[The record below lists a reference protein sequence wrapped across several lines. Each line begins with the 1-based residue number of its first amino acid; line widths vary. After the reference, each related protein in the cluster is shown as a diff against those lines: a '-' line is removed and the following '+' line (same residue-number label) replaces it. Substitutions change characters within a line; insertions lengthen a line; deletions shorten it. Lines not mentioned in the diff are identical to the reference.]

1 VCEPAFR
8 SRCLLVAQVSL
19 CYHPWLTSN
28 LLIRPVAESM
38 SQRPFL
44 MVPAMDPY
52 CHPTLY
58 MDLVDVLGRNTA
70 SGSTLPGLTRARASR
85 WQIRSASPGVILY
98 ARLVSTESSPSRTTR
113 PVLGLA
119 SQEPLTT
126 WPLDSLA
133 FHKTMTFPLGKPPRR
148 SALVL
153 AITVLVKA
161 DARSR
166 HVTTG
171 SGCAASVPTM
181 SRIAIARPIKPR
193 TTSQSAEAHYLV
205 LQETSRGYT

>member
-1 VCEPAFR
+1 
-8 SRCLLVAQVSL
+8 
-19 CYHPWLTSN
+19 
-28 LLIRPVAESM
+28 M

-58 MDLVDVLGRNTA
+58 VDLVDVLVRKTA
-70 SGSTLPGLTRARASR
+70 SGSTLPGLNRARASR

-98 ARLVSTESSPSRTTR
+98 ARLMSPESSSVPSRTTR
-113 PVLGLA
+113 PVWGLA
-119 SQEPLTT
+119 SQEPLTM

-133 FHKTMTFPLGKPPRR
+133 FHKTMTFPLAKPPRR

-171 SGCAASVPTM
+171 SGCAATVPTM
-181 SRIAIARPIKPR
+181 SRIAITRPIKPR
-193 TTSQSAEAHYLV
+193 TTSKSAEAHYLA
-205 LQETSRGYT
+205 LQERA